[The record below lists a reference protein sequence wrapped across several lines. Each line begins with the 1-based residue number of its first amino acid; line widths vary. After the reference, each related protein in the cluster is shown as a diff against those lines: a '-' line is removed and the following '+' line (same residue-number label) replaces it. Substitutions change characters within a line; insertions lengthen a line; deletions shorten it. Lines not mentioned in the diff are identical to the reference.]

1 MCSTTSYHYTTNR
14 GVVKDKVTFF
24 YFLLDRSEIRCIL
37 KVGRLGY
44 IYVRVGTPRECTSF
58 LVELSLGLASGWNP
72 KECTKIL
79 VGTLKNTQNC
89 AWLHTDILVYP
100 SDPCV
105 PSKKKYIYIFLLITK
120 KT

>member
-58 LVELSLGLASGWNP
+58 LVEISLGFPSGWNP

-105 PSKKKYIYIFLLITK
+105 PSKKNIFIYSY
-120 KT
+120 

>member
-14 GVVKDKVTFF
+14 GVVKNKITFF

-58 LVELSLGLASGWNP
+58 LVEISLGFPSGWNP
-72 KECTKIL
+72 KECTKNS
-79 VGTLKNTQNC
+79 GR
-89 AWLHTDILVYP
+89 YP
-100 SDPCV
+100 
-105 PSKKKYIYIFLLITK
+105 KKYTKLCEVAYTSVPTPSVPNVPQNVLIT
-120 KT
+120 TTSPHPLP

>member
-58 LVELSLGLASGWNP
+58 LVELSLGFPSGWNP
-72 KECTKIL
+72 KECTKNSGMYTKKYTKL
-79 VGTLKNTQNC
+79 CEVACPSTSTPQC
-89 AWLHTDILVYP
+89 PYP
-100 SDPCV
+100 SQV
-105 PSKKKYIYIFLLITK
+105 IINNQ

>member
-1 MCSTTSYHYTTNR
+1 MCSTTSYHYTTNIE
-14 GVVKDKVTFF
+14 VVKNKITFF

-105 PSKKKYIYIFLLITK
+105 PSKKNIFIYSY
-120 KT
+120 